1 MQRLTSHTTI
11 NTKLKK
17 RTIKNHSSKN
27 IIVGVNYESQ
37 RIIRHAIHLKANFI
51 VNLQIAMDAPFHGVE
66 ANEKVRSK
74 GRTEEQLFDYDS
86 KRMQA
91 ELAQTLYK
99 IKQTCNQQ
107 NIHKIIIQIARG
119 RSGKSFYD
127 DIIHPLVTKILKDIH
142 VDVIFGYREKQYYT
156 CTEQEKYIFLNIGM
170 FARIG
175 TFKLNTSNKLV
186 SVFNNHT
193 YPPGRVFE
201 CRNGI
206 TLNTKHKYLKQSM
219 IGSLGSS
226 QFISTGLRKCYL
238 IGILDDMPFVT
249 TEHYSLT
256 DFLPAVKY
264 IYTHR

>member
-1 MQRLTSHTTI
+1 MQRLTTSHTTI

-17 RTIKNHSSKN
+17 RTIKNHYSKN

-127 DIIHPLVTKILKDIH
+127 DIIHPLLMLFLVTEKNNIIH
-142 VDVIFGYREKQYYT
+142 APNK
-156 CTEQEKYIFLNIGM
+156 KNIY
-170 FARIG
+170 F
-175 TFKLNTSNKLV
+175 
-186 SVFNNHT
+186 
-193 YPPGRVFE
+193 
-201 CRNGI
+201 
-206 TLNTKHKYLKQSM
+206 
-219 IGSLGSS
+219 
-226 QFISTGLRKCYL
+226 
-238 IGILDDMPFVT
+238 
-249 TEHYSLT
+249 
-256 DFLPAVKY
+256 
-264 IYTHR
+264 